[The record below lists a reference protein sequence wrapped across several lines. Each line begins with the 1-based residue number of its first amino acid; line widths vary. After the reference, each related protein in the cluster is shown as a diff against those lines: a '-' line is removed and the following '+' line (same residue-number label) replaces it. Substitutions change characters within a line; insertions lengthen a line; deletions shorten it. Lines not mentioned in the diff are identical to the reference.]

1 MAYIPHKNK
10 DLQERFSIIPNT
22 FSDFNTIF
30 FKGKSSFFEKIE
42 KYHPEEGKEFLNIYK
57 NLKELVLNMETILQ
71 KQYPFLKTNTE
82 NNKIEITRKEAA
94 LLFLL
99 SFFNCMECN
108 SPRFIVYNI
117 IVSKY
122 GIAFQFGR
130 CFLSYLTTIGKWL
143 EEKNDKILNE
153 KIIYIRDNCESKDYL
168 DKNKEVELCEVN
180 VLEEGSLFDGDASY
194 CVDFANKKIGG
205 GALTGG
211 SVQEEILFA
220 LQPEAIISML
230 FMEVMSV
237 NDAIGIFNTIEYS
250 KSSGYSHTFKFEKSS
265 ITDESTNIKR
275 HRIIA
280 IDAIF
285 KSNSFSFF
293 NLCKNINQE
302 DIIRD
307 IHKSYVG
314 FNLINLEEEEKFEKT
329 ISTGNWGC
337 GAFRGNHELKFI
349 QQWISAS
356 FAGVKKLDYYTFGD
370 IKMKNAVKHY
380 SKIKN
385 IYKKAK
391 ALFEEITLK
400 KIDEKKII
408 INLVKN
414 K

>member
-71 KQYPFLKTNTE
+71 KQYPFLKTNTK
-82 NNKIEITRKEAA
+82 NKKIEITRKEAA

-250 KSSGYSHTFKFEKSS
+250 KSSGYSHNFRFEKSS
-265 ITDESTNIKR
+265 ITDDLTNIKR
-275 HRIIA
+275 YRIIA

-285 KSNSFSFF
+285 KTDSFSFF
-293 NLCKNINQE
+293 ALCKNNIQADIKKH
-302 DIIRD
+302 DII
-307 IHKSYVG
+307 KSFKYFYTLTN
-314 FNLINLEEEEKFEKT
+314 FNI
-329 ISTGNWGC
+329 
-337 GAFRGNHELKFI
+337 
-349 QQWISAS
+349 
-356 FAGVKKLDYYTFGD
+356 
-370 IKMKNAVKHY
+370 
-380 SKIKN
+380 
-385 IYKKAK
+385 
-391 ALFEEITLK
+391 
-400 KIDEKKII
+400 
-408 INLVKN
+408 
-414 K
+414 